1 MALIIKIAQFFAHI
15 SDALDEAMEARRAA
29 HQKYPFVPEE

>member
-1 MALIIKIAQFFAHI
+1 MALIIKIAKFI
-15 SDALDEAMEARRAA
+15 TRIGDALDEARQARRAA